1 VTTLHGRQ
9 DLPDNKA
16 IFIEFD
22 DMPLVSISASQRKP
36 IPDANFVANVYH
48 GLPTNVLQPNYNPSG
63 QYLAFIGRMSP
74 EKRPDRAIEI
84 ARQFGIPLKIAAKV
98 DRADEAYFRETI
110 APLLNNTNVEFVGE
124 INERDKN
131 EFLGNALGLLFPID
145 WPEPFGLVMIEAM
158 ACGTPT
164 LAFGCG
170 SVPEI
175 IERGSSGMI
184 VDSVEAAVSA
194 LPHLLVM
201 DRKKVRQAFEE
212 RFSSTR
218 MARDYLE
225 IYHRLLNRPVET
237 DLFPVVNNAA
247 NPGIGS
253 ESLN

>member
-1 VTTLHGRQ
+1 V
-9 DLPDNKA
+9 
-16 IFIEFD
+16 
-22 DMPLVSISASQRKP
+22 AS
-36 IPDANFVANVYH
+36 
-48 GLPTNVLQPNYNPSG
+48 
-63 QYLAFIGRMSP
+63 
-74 EKRPDRAIEI
+74 
-84 ARQFGIPLKIAAKV
+84 
-98 DRADEAYFRETI
+98 
-110 APLLNNTNVEFVGE
+110 
-124 INERDKN
+124 
-131 EFLGNALGLLFPID
+131 
-145 WPEPFGLVMIEAM
+145 
-158 ACGTPT
+158 T
-164 LAFGCG
+164 LAFGYG

-175 IERGSSGMI
+175 IDRGSSGMI

>member
-1 VTTLHGRQ
+1 
-9 DLPDNKA
+9 
-16 IFIEFD
+16 
-22 DMPLVSISASQRKP
+22 M
-36 IPDANFVANVYH
+36 
-48 GLPTNVLQPNYNPSG
+48 
-63 QYLAFIGRMSP
+63 
-74 EKRPDRAIEI
+74 
-84 ARQFGIPLKIAAKV
+84 
-98 DRADEAYFRETI
+98 
-110 APLLNNTNVEFVGE
+110 
-124 INERDKN
+124 
-131 EFLGNALGLLFPID
+131 GNALGLLFPID

-175 IERGSSGMI
+175 IDRGTSGMI

-194 LPHLLVM
+194 LPQLLVM
-201 DRKKVRQAFEE
+201 DRKKVRQAFEG

-225 IYHRLLNRPVET
+225 IYQSLLKRPVET
-237 DLFPVVNNAA
+237 DLFRVANNAA

>member
-1 VTTLHGRQ
+1 
-9 DLPDNKA
+9 
-16 IFIEFD
+16 
-22 DMPLVSISASQRKP
+22 
-36 IPDANFVANVYH
+36 
-48 GLPTNVLQPNYNPSG
+48 
-63 QYLAFIGRMSP
+63 
-74 EKRPDRAIEI
+74 
-84 ARQFGIPLKIAAKV
+84 
-98 DRADEAYFRETI
+98 
-110 APLLNNTNVEFVGE
+110 LLNDTNVEFVGE

-175 IERGSSGMI
+175 IDRGASGLI
-184 VDSVEAAVSA
+184 VDSVEAAVIA

-218 MARDYLE
+218 MARDYLA
-225 IYHRLLNRPVET
+225 IYQRLLKRPVAT
-237 DLFPVVNNAA
+237 DLFYAADNAA

-253 ESLN
+253 ESVN